1 MAENKPEGGGQTI
14 TAETINF
21 IAEKFKEL
29 KQENAHLNAR
39 VEALEKQ
46 IGAAVGGVVDDAKKG
61 GKAAKSWLAE
71 LFD

>member
-1 MAENKPEGGGQTI
+1 MAENKPEGAQTI

-29 KQENAHLNAR
+29 KQENAHLIAR
-39 VEALEKQ
+39 IEALEKQ
-46 IGAAVGGVVDDAKKG
+46 IGAAVGGAEEDAKKA
-61 GKAAKSWLAE
+61 GKAAKSWLSE